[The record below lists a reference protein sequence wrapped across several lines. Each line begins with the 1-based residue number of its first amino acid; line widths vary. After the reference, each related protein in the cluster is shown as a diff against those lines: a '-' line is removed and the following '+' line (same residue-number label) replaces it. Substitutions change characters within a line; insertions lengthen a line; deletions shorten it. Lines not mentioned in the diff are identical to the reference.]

1 MAKIGCCEKCGEYG
15 VIELH
20 HIVFKSKCKILKDCE
35 LNHIYLCGN
44 CHRGS
49 KVGVHMNAK
58 EDKAMKLKL
67 QEKLFELFPD
77 EKISLDEVKNVLK
90 LNDKEIYY
98 IYKNLYM
105 IDGKVKSEDL
115 VRSLMGGKLII
126 E

>member
-1 MAKIGCCEKCGEYG
+1 MAKIGYCEKCGEYA

-20 HIVFKSKCKILKDCE
+20 HIVFKSQCKILKDCE
-35 LNHIYLCGN
+35 LNHKYLCGE

-49 KVGVHMNAK
+49 ERGVHLNSK
-58 EDKAMKLKL
+58 IDKRMKLEL

-77 EKISLDEVKNVLK
+77 EKVSLDEVKKVLK
-90 LNDKEIYY
+90 LKDKEIYY

-105 IDGKVKSEDL
+105 LDGKVKSEDL
-115 VRSLMGGKLII
+115 VRRLMGGKLII

>member
-1 MAKIGCCEKCGEYG
+1 MAKIGYCEKCGEYA

-20 HIVFKSKCKILKDCE
+20 HIVFKSQCKILKDCE
-35 LNHIYLCGN
+35 LNHKYLCGE

-49 KVGVHMNAK
+49 GRGVHLNSK
-58 EDKAMKLKL
+58 IDKRMKLEL

-77 EKISLDEVKNVLK
+77 EKVSLDEVKKVLK
-90 LNDKEIYY
+90 LKDKEIYY

-105 IDGKVKSEDL
+105 LDGKVKSEDL
-115 VRSLMGGKLII
+115 VRRLMGGKLII